1 MPTDTNKNKVLLIN
15 PTIYPEG
22 VYRIEEEADIIYAP
36 DGRPE
41 TLKKF
46 LSQGANGIVVR
57 LEEITEDVI
66 KSGKDLK
73 VIGVNGA
80 GFSCVDVD
88 AATKAGICVVNVVGA
103 NSYSVAE
110 HIVMF
115 TLAMARNIKK
125 ADLAVRSGNW
135 LFRDTDTPHDIHGY
149 TFFSVGFGNIG
160 KEVCKI
166 MKYTFNMRV
175 YVYDPF
181 YSKEQIEQL
190 GYEKV
195 DDFKVGASQA
205 DYLSLHLPHN
215 QHTQNFINK
224 ETLGIIKKGCKI
236 INCARGPIIDYDA
249 LCDALES
256 GHIDMAAIDV
266 YPIEP
271 VSPDHRIFTLN
282 NVIASPHCAGDTVEA
297 RTRIAISVA
306 EDVLSVL
313 RGERPRCLVN
323 PGVEKIKP
331 ILFNNMQLFN

>member
-1 MPTDTNKNKVLLIN
+1 MSADKNKVLLIN

-22 VYRIEEEADIIYAP
+22 VRRIEEEAEIIYAP
-36 DGRPE
+36 DGRPD
-41 TLKKF
+41 TLKEF
-46 LSQGANGIVVR
+46 LCQGVNGIIVR
-57 LEEITEDVI
+57 LEEITENII

-115 TLAMARNIKK
+115 TLAMARNIKR

-135 LFRDTDTPHDIHGY
+135 LFRDTNTPHDIHGCS
-149 TFFSVGFGNIG
+149 FFSVGFGNIG
-160 KEVCKI
+160 KEVCRI
-166 MKYTFNMRV
+166 MKYAFNMQV

-181 YSKEQIEQL
+181 FSKEEIEKH
-190 GYEKV
+190 GYVKV
-195 DDFKVGASQA
+195 DDFSSGASRA
-205 DYLSLHLPHN
+205 NYLSLHLPCNENTH
-215 QHTQNFINK
+215 HFINK
-224 ETLGIIKKGCKI
+224 ETIGIIKKGCKI

-256 GHIDMAAIDV
+256 GHIDMAGIDV
-266 YPIEP
+266 YPKEP
-271 VSPDHRIFTLN
+271 VSPDHRIFTLE

-306 EDVLSVL
+306 DDVLSVL
-313 RGERPRCLVN
+313 RGERPRCFVN
-323 PGVEKIKP
+323 PSVEEINP
-331 ILFNNMQLFN
+331 TLFGKTS

>member
-1 MPTDTNKNKVLLIN
+1 MSTEKSKVLLIN

-22 VYRIEEEADIIYAP
+22 VRRIEEEAEIIYAP
-36 DGRPE
+36 DGKPG
-41 TLKKF
+41 TLKEF

-57 LEEITEDVI
+57 LEEITEDII
-66 KSGKDLK
+66 KSAKDLK

-103 NSYSVAE
+103 NSYTVAE

-115 TLAMARNIKK
+115 TLAMARNIKR

-135 LFRDTDTPHDIHGY
+135 SFRDTHTVHDIHGY

-160 KEVCKI
+160 KEVCRI
-166 MKYTFNMRV
+166 MKYAFNMRV

-181 YSKEQIEQL
+181 YSREDIEQY
-190 GYEKV
+190 GYKKV
-195 DDFKVGASQA
+195 DDFKEGASQA
-205 DYLSLHLPHN
+205 DYLSLHLPYN
-215 QHTQNFINK
+215 KNTQHFINK

-256 GHIDMAAIDV
+256 GHIDMAGIDV
-266 YPIEP
+266 YPKEP
-271 VSPDHRIFTLN
+271 VSPGHRIFTLN
-282 NVIASPHCAGDTVEA
+282 NVIASPHCAGDTVES

-313 RGERPRCLVN
+313 RGERPRCFVN
-323 PGVEKIKP
+323 PCVEEIKP
-331 ILFNNMQLFN
+331 TLFSI

>member
-1 MPTDTNKNKVLLIN
+1 MLTNNNKVLLIN

-22 VYRIEEEADIIYAP
+22 VHRIEEEAQIIYAP
-36 DGRPE
+36 DGKPE

-46 LSQGANGIVVR
+46 LAQGVNGIVVR
-57 LEEITEDVI
+57 LEDITEDII

-103 NSYSVAE
+103 NSYTVAE

-115 TLAMARNIKK
+115 TLAMARNIKR
-125 ADLAVRSGNW
+125 ADMAVRSGNW
-135 LFRDTDTPHDIHGY
+135 FFRDTHTVHDIHGY

-160 KEVCKI
+160 KEVCRI
-166 MKYTFNMRV
+166 MKYAFDMKIF
-175 YVYDPF
+175 VYDPF
-181 YSKEQIEQL
+181 YSKEEVEKL
-190 GYEKV
+190 GYKKI
-195 DDFKVGASQA
+195 DDFNEGASQA
-205 DYLSLHLPHN
+205 DYLSLHLPYN
-215 QHTQNFINK
+215 KHTHHFINNK
-224 ETLGIIKKGCKI
+224 TIEMIKKGCKI

-256 GHIDMAAIDV
+256 GHIEMAGIDV
-266 YPIEP
+266 YPEEP
-271 VSPDHRIFTLN
+271 VSPDHRIFTLD
-282 NVIASPHCAGDTVEA
+282 NVIASPHCAGDTVES

-313 RGERPRCLVN
+313 RRERPSCFVN
-323 PGVEKIKP
+323 PSVEEINP
-331 ILFNNMQLFN
+331 SLFK